1 MARMARVTGEA
12 LAVWE
17 RWLRAHRRILD
28 QLDRELVA
36 ERGLTLEQYDV
47 LHQLAS
53 APGPLRMGE
62 LAASTLIAPSSCTRI
77 VGGLVAEGWVVRSPD
92 PGDRRVVRVGLTAA
106 GAGAHRRAAAVHL
119 RGIAE
124 LFADRLDAGSL
135 EALGDI
141 LDRLGD
147 PG

>member
-1 MARMARVTGEA
+1 MARVTSEA
-12 LAVWE
+12 LEVWQ
-17 RWLRAHRRILD
+17 RWLRSHRRILD
-28 QLDRELVA
+28 RLDGDLVA
-36 ERGLTLEQYDV
+36 ERSITLEQYDV

-53 APGPLRMGE
+53 VSEPLRMGE
-62 LAASTLIAPSSCTRI
+62 LATSTLIAPSSCTRI
-77 VGGLVAEGWVVRSPD
+77 VGGLVAEGLVVRSPD